1 MSPVATRGMAAGAGG
16 FVWSERSRQIV
27 CTQPRPSAHRARALG
42 GGAIHAGVSDR
53 EAMTHTHTYIYIY
66 HGCVCDAQGREPE
79 ATRPIA
85 ARTSPPRG
93 AVYRILRRRSAIDRV
108 RKHPHHT
115 TAERVHAG

>member
-27 CTQPRPSAHRARALG
+27 SARRPSAHRARALG

-53 EAMTHTHTYIYIY
+53 EAMTHTYIYIY

-85 ARTSPPRG
+85 ARTSAPGRSVSHT
-93 AVYRILRRRSAIDRV
+93 AARRSAIDRV